1 MRRVAKI
8 VFISSLLST
17 ACGSS
22 ASEPSQPT
30 DPPTAAGTTSALPAP
45 AAADIVLAE
54 GTFEVPAAGSFTDP
68 GFHEVLLVTATTP
81 PDSVT
86 GQTLVLRL
94 RDVERPDRQ
103 CDSDHP
109 LSGCIT
115 VDWSDFEG
123 RPGVPPGGVFD
134 NHLTIQLASGPR
146 TFYLSETGSLANES
160 DAHAPG

>member
-1 MRRVAKI
+1 MTSQLPVQSVERVERAKR
-8 VFISSLLST
+8 VTRCALGLLLF
-17 ACGSS
+17 
-22 ASEPSQPT
+22 
-30 DPPTAAGTTSALPAP
+30 AA
-45 AAADIVLAE
+45 
-54 GTFEVPAAGSFTDP
+54 
-68 GFHEVLLVTATTP
+68 
-81 PDSVT
+81 
-86 GQTLVLRL
+86 LVLRL

-146 TFYLSETGSLANES
+146 TFYLSETGSLANEPDS
-160 DAHAPG
+160 HAPG